1 MTASDKKTQGHA
13 PTFHRILF
21 PTDFSEACYTALPHA
36 QRMAS
41 FDGAE
46 ILLLHV
52 VEDVPVVSEMGMYFQ
67 GGAFQMEAFM
77 DAAQERLK
85 IEKTRFHGPWQ
96 PVQLDVRVGDPAA
109 TIDDYAREKGVDL
122 IVMATHQPSFV
133 ERLFVGSV
141 AEGTLR
147 DAPCPVLVVPVP
159 AGETTSESPVESGQE
174 EPVEA

>member
-1 MTASDKKTQGHA
+1 MSASDTKTGDA
-13 PTFHRILF
+13 VPTFHRILF
-21 PTDFSEACYTALPHA
+21 PTDFSESCYVALPFA

-41 FDGAE
+41 LDGAE

-77 DAAQERLK
+77 DAAKERLK
-85 IEKTRFHGPWQ
+85 IEKTRFQGEWQ
-96 PVQLDVRVGDPAA
+96 PVELDVRVGDPAG

-122 IVMATHQPSFV
+122 IVMATHQPGFV

-159 AGETTSESPVESGQE
+159 AGETHAESPVESAQE
-174 EPVEA
+174 EIVKA